1 MMTVMTAMARKPSRP
16 VNHARGEEGAAVIP
30 GARGGE
36 ETLGFEGVLVVAVF
50 LVVEVFFAA
59 GDPFGVEAAG
69 TAGAGACGLGKGG
82 FLGIN
87 H

>member
-16 VNHARGEEGAAVIP
+16 VNHARGAEGAA
-30 GARGGE
+30 GAAGTRGGVE
-36 ETLGFEGVLVVAVF
+36 ALGFEGVLVVEVF
-50 LVVEVFFAA
+50 VVVEVFFAA
-59 GDPFGVEAAG
+59 GDPFGADAAG
-69 TAGAGACGLGKGG
+69 TAAAGAFGLGEGV